1 MPIVTNRGHFH
12 RRRLR
17 SAEGEVQSSLSLA
30 SSSPKLVEEVNVEDV
45 VQLRRD
51 HAVPEGVFIERE
63 TMTGSD
69 WKRMKNISVEVCH
82 LLALFLS

>member
-1 MPIVTNRGHFH
+1 M
-12 RRRLR
+12 
-17 SAEGEVQSSLSLA
+17 A

-51 HAVPEGVFIERE
+51 HAVSEGVYEDEEEGRE

-69 WKRMKNISVEVCH
+69 WKRMKNISVEVWH